1 MRDTRESRLLLVLLI
16 AVAFALIT
24 VDIRGGAN
32 SPVDGARQAA
42 AAVFGPVENGVAG
55 AVDPVGNAIG
65 AVRDSGKRHDKI
77 AALQAE
83 NEALKQRLG
92 SDARNRSRLGQ
103 LDSMLKTAGEGQ
115 YGIKAA
121 QVVAIGAAQGFSW
134 TVTIDAG
141 SNDGIQRDMTVL
153 NGDGLVG
160 RVTTVGP
167 STSTVLLANDPDFTV
182 GTRME
187 KSDELGF
194 ATGHGDR
201 PLSVQLLNGKAK
213 VSPGDRLVTFGSQ
226 ADKPFVPGVPV
237 GEVVKVDPSG
247 GDLTRTIYVRP
258 YVGFTKLDIVGV
270 VVQAP
275 RTDPRD
281 QVLPA
286 KPQPTPTPTV
296 TVTATPTGAATPN
309 GQGNTNIADQS
320 ADANQGADPN
330 AKPSPQAGKPN
341 VPAGTA
347 QAPDGNAPANP
358 PPGGDPNGQANA
370 DGEQ

>member
-24 VDIRGGAN
+24 VDIRGGEN

-42 AAVFGPVENGVAG
+42 ATVFGPVENGMAA

-65 AVRDSGKRHDKI
+65 AVRDSGERHNKI
-77 AALQAE
+77 ADLQRE
-83 NEALKQRLG
+83 NEALKQKLG
-92 SDARNRSRLGQ
+92 SDARNRSRLNQ

-121 QVVAIGAAQGFSW
+121 QVIGIGAAQGFSW

-141 SNDGIQRDMTVL
+141 SRDGIKRDMTVL
-153 NGDGLVG
+153 NGEGLVG

-167 STSTVLLANDPDFTV
+167 STATVLLANDPDFTV

-187 KSDELGF
+187 NSDELGF
-194 ATGHGDR
+194 ATGQGDR

-213 VSPGDRLVTFGSQ
+213 VKAGDRLVTFGSQ

-286 KPQPTPTPTV
+286 KPKPTPTPTV
-296 TVTATPTGAATPN
+296 TVTVTPPANPNQANPNAADPNVPIPN
-309 GQGNTNIADQS
+309 GDPNGNPNG
-320 ADANQGADPN
+320 NPNADPN
-330 AKPSPQAGKPN
+330 ADPQRKPN
-341 VPAGTA
+341 AV
-347 QAPDGNAPANP
+347 
-358 PPGGDPNGQANA
+358 PGGDPNNANNAAA
-370 DGEQ
+370 DGDQ